1 LCPECNSPYFKFF
14 GSGTQRVTAELTKEF
29 PDLRAIRFDS
39 DTTSRKNASRDLLRR
54 FTNGEA
60 DVLVGTQMLTKGLDI
75 DRVTLVGVMAAD
87 GLLYHSDYRAAERAF
102 QTLTQVV
109 GRAGRGEI
117 AGRAI
122 IQTYT
127 PEHPVI
133 RAVQT
138 HDYEGFVEAEL
149 EQREG
154 LSYPPYGRLILL
166 RLSGLDGEEV
176 QKTAEVLAD
185 ACIEGLGTD
194 REILGPAPATVQ
206 RVARRYRW
214 QILIK
219 FATEDGEIVRSLLT
233 LKSLVPRGVSLAIDV
248 DPLSMD

>member
-1 LCPECNSPYFKFF
+1 
-14 GSGTQRVTAELTKEF
+14 
-29 PDLRAIRFDS
+29 
-39 DTTSRKNASRDLLRR
+39 
-54 FTNGEA
+54 
-60 DVLVGTQMLTKGLDI
+60 MLTKGLDI
-75 DRVTLVGVMAAD
+75 DRITLVGVMAAD

-109 GRAGRGEI
+109 GRAGRGETE
-117 AGRAI
+117 GRAI

-149 EQREG
+149 EQRES
-154 LSYPPYGRLILL
+154 LAYPPHGRLILL
-166 RLSGLDGEEV
+166 RLSGLDGAEV
-176 QKTAEVLAD
+176 EKTASVLAD
-185 ACIEGLGTD
+185 ACIEVLGTEC
-194 REILGPAPATVQ
+194 EILGPAPATVQ

-219 FATEDGEIVRSLLT
+219 FADDQGEIIGRLLT
-233 LKSLVPRGVSLAIDV
+233 IKSLVPRAVSLAIDV